1 MKPIRLFAAFF
12 FVWMTLTAAVAAA
25 DITVTKRDVNMAAG
39 LDKNVANILV
49 LLQDGET
56 TDTMMVASIN
66 SRTGR
71 SVMMRVDCRLMVD
84 VPEAGET
91 RLADVYALGAQKC
104 RGMLAERTINTLLG
118 LNIGTYVALDVTNL
132 PQLVDAIDTVS
143 MELDEREAAAM
154 GLDLGWNDLTG
165 EEALAYVRL
174 RLEGDDPAR
183 SRGYELLM
191 QMLYEGVNSGDLGS
205 MLGLGTKLLGAL
217 DTNLNAMT
225 AVTLA
230 SAVSA
235 QSARLHTAT
244 HLLHA
249 ALRRVL
255 GDEVAQKGS
264 NITPE
269 RLRFD
274 FSFGRKVT
282 KDELAQ
288 VEALVNEWIKADV
301 PVVMTETTVEE
312 AKKEGAIGLFE
323 SKYGERVRMYTM
335 GEYSKEICGGP
346 HASHTGEL
354 VSFKIQKEESSS
366 AGVRRIKAVIGAKPE
381 D

>member
-84 VPEAGET
+84 VPEVGET

-132 PQLVDAIDTVS
+132 PQMVDAIDTVS

-174 RLEGDDPAR
+174 RL
-183 SRGYELLM
+183 
-191 QMLYEGVNSGDLGS
+191 
-205 MLGLGTKLLGAL
+205 
-217 DTNLNAMT
+217 
-225 AVTLA
+225 A
-230 SAVSA
+230 SAVKG
-235 QSARLHTAT
+235 
-244 HLLHA
+244 
-249 ALRRVL
+249 
-255 GDEVAQKGS
+255 GDDRS
-264 NITPE
+264 
-269 RLRFD
+269 
-274 FSFGRKVT
+274 
-282 KDELAQ
+282 ELALPTQ
-288 VEALVNEWIKADV
+288 AQQTSEEPLRADTAAMQQTVKEALY
-301 PVVMTETTVEE
+301 EE
-312 AKKEGAIGLFE
+312 
-323 SKYGERVRMYTM
+323 
-335 GEYSKEICGGP
+335 
-346 HASHTGEL
+346 
-354 VSFKIQKEESSS
+354 
-366 AGVRRIKAVIGAKPE
+366 
-381 D
+381 

>member
-1 MKPIRLFAAFF
+1 
-12 FVWMTLTAAVAAA
+12 
-25 DITVTKRDVNMAAG
+25 MAAG

-84 VPEAGET
+84 VPEVGET

-205 MLGLGTKLLGAL
+205 MLGAGHQA
-217 DTNLNAMT
+217 
-225 AVTLA
+225 
-230 SAVSA
+230 
-235 QSARLHTAT
+235 ARRAGYEPERDDRRY
-244 HLLHA
+244 A
-249 ALRRVL
+249 GLRRQ
-255 GDEVAQKGS
+255 GRGRPQRACPADAGTADE
-264 NITPE
+264 
-269 RLRFD
+269 
-274 FSFGRKVT
+274 
-282 KDELAQ
+282 
-288 VEALVNEWIKADV
+288 
-301 PVVMTETTVEE
+301 
-312 AKKEGAIGLFE
+312 
-323 SKYGERVRMYTM
+323 
-335 GEYSKEICGGP
+335 
-346 HASHTGEL
+346 
-354 VSFKIQKEESSS
+354 
-366 AGVRRIKAVIGAKPE
+366 RRTAARRRRRRCSRP
-381 D
+381 

>member
-12 FVWMTLTAAVAAA
+12 FAWMTLTAAVAAA

-84 VPEAGET
+84 VPEVGET

-230 SAVSA
+230 SAVKG
-235 QSARLHTAT
+235 
-244 HLLHA
+244 
-249 ALRRVL
+249 
-255 GDEVAQKGS
+255 GDDRS
-264 NITPE
+264 
-269 RLRFD
+269 
-274 FSFGRKVT
+274 
-282 KDELAQ
+282 ELALPTQ
-288 VEALVNEWIKADV
+288 AQQTSEEPLRADTAAMRQTVKEALY
-301 PVVMTETTVEE
+301 EE
-312 AKKEGAIGLFE
+312 QNGN
-323 SKYGERVRMYTM
+323 
-335 GEYSKEICGGP
+335 P
-346 HASHTGEL
+346 
-354 VSFKIQKEESSS
+354 
-366 AGVRRIKAVIGAKPE
+366 RR
-381 D
+381 

>member
-12 FVWMTLTAAVAAA
+12 FAWMTLTAAVAAA

-71 SVMMRVDCRLMVD
+71 SVMLRVDCRLMVD
-84 VPEAGET
+84 VPEVGET

-205 MLGLGTKLLGAL
+205 MLGL
-217 DTNLNAMT
+217 
-225 AVTLA
+225 VP
-230 SAVSA
+230 SC
-235 QSARLHTAT
+235 SAR
-244 HLLHA
+244 
-249 ALRRVL
+249 
-255 GDEVAQKGS
+255 
-264 NITPE
+264 
-269 RLRFD
+269 
-274 FSFGRKVT
+274 
-282 KDELAQ
+282 
-288 VEALVNEWIKADV
+288 WIR
-301 PVVMTETTVEE
+301 T
-312 AKKEGAIGLFE
+312 
-323 SKYGERVRMYTM
+323 
-335 GEYSKEICGGP
+335 
-346 HASHTGEL
+346 
-354 VSFKIQKEESSS
+354 
-366 AGVRRIKAVIGAKPE
+366 
-381 D
+381 

>member
-1 MKPIRLFAAFF
+1 MRALSS
-12 FVWMTLTAAVAAA
+12 
-25 DITVTKRDVNMAAG
+25 
-39 LDKNVANILV
+39 
-49 LLQDGET
+49 
-56 TDTMMVASIN
+56 AS
-66 SRTGR
+66 RG
-71 SVMMRVDCRLMVD
+71 
-84 VPEAGET
+84 G
-91 RLADVYALGAQKC
+91 LAD
-104 RGMLAERTINTLLG
+104 
-118 LNIGTYVALDVTNL
+118 
-132 PQLVDAIDTVS
+132 S
-143 MELDEREAAAM
+143 
-154 GLDLGWNDLTG
+154 
-165 EEALAYVRL
+165 
-174 RLEGDDPAR
+174 
-183 SRGYELLM
+183 
-191 QMLYEGVNSGDLGS
+191 
-205 MLGLGTKLLGAL
+205 
-217 DTNLNAMT
+217 
-225 AVTLA
+225 
-230 SAVSA
+230 SA

-301 PVVMTETTVEE
+301 PVVMTETTVED

-354 VSFKIQKEESSS
+354 VSFKILKEESSS